1 VLPRTGSPLRREG
14 IRQPPAD
21 VPGGRRR
28 ALARI
33 ARSHTLSA
41 MEGGIRFMAKKTAK
55 SAKKKAAKK
64 R

>member
-1 VLPRTGSPLRREG
+1 MLPRTGRTLRREG
-14 IRQPPAD
+14 IRQPLAD

-33 ARSHTLSA
+33 ARSHTLA

>member
-14 IRQPPAD
+14 IRQPLAD

-33 ARSHTLSA
+33 ARSHTLE